1 MKQIINLLDN
11 TIYAE
16 GHTTE
21 ELIKNW
27 NENIKKNLEWIL
39 DASTFDDQAAYDEL
53 TEEAY
58 RMENIEAVIREL
70 NQYSDNNKIEIIEG

>member
-1 MKQIINLLDN
+1 MKKIINSIDG

-21 ELIKNW
+21 ELIKSW
-27 NENIKKNLEWIL
+27 NENTKKDLEWIL

>member
-16 GHTTE
+16 GQTAE
-21 ELIKNW
+21 ELIKSW
-27 NENIKKNLEWIL
+27 NENIKKNLEWLL
-39 DASTFDDQAAYDEL
+39 DESTFDDKETYAEL

-58 RMENIEAVIREL
+58 RIENIEAVIREL
-70 NQYSDNNKIEIIEG
+70 NQYSENNKIEIIEK

>member
-1 MKQIINLLDN
+1 MKQIKNLLDG

-16 GHTTE
+16 GQTTE

-27 NENIKKNLEWIL
+27 NENIKANLEWLL
-39 DASTFDDQAAYDEL
+39 DESTFDDQKTYDEL

-58 RMENIEAVIREL
+58 RIENIEAVIREL
-70 NQYSDNNKIEIIEG
+70 NQYSENNKIEIVEK

>member
-16 GHTTE
+16 GQTTE
-21 ELIKNW
+21 ELIKSW